1 MSLHMTNTGQNYED
15 LEVFRR
21 SHQCAMD
28 IYRLTRT
35 FPGEE
40 RFRLADQLRRAA
52 VSVPCNIA
60 EGYGRFYRGD
70 LLRFL
75 YIARGS
81 AEETRYLLLLAQGIG
96 YLDAESCQKKR
107 EEYTEIIRMLNGL
120 IAHHRRKALIPK
132 P

>member
-1 MSLHMTNTGQNYED
+1 MPLPEANVPQNYED

-28 IYRLTRT
+28 IYRLAHT
-35 FPGEE
+35 FPAEE
-40 RFRLADQLRRAA
+40 RFRLVDQLCRAA
-52 VSVPCNIA
+52 MSVPCNIA

-81 AEETRYLLLLAQGIG
+81 AEETRYLLLLARDVG
-96 YLDAESCQKKR
+96 YLDTENCQKKR

-120 IAHHRRKALIPK
+120 IIYHRRKRESQT
-132 P
+132 